1 MAFEQTKDFRSATQS
16 SKRFKE
22 HKAKWSLGSRP
33 SPGVQYSIWN
43 PDVFLTGSESQRE
56 KIRPDK
62 RLSHGRF
69 QSHNI
74 VKPRNARIAHDI
86 PQSHS
91 RAKCDALTELS
102 DPSNTSRSIHDMLP
116 SLEERRMN
124 GSDNVLYSFD
134 RAETPGKPLSLD
146 VFFKTNPRETEK
158 FVEKEYE
165 ILDANGEA
173 LKGRKARRD
182 LRRQSP
188 HAIAEEP
195 GLIEDEGFELV

>member
-1 MAFEQTKDFRSATQS
+1 
-16 SKRFKE
+16 
-22 HKAKWSLGSRP
+22 
-33 SPGVQYSIWN
+33 
-43 PDVFLTGSESQRE
+43 
-56 KIRPDK
+56 
-62 RLSHGRF
+62 
-69 QSHNI
+69 
-74 VKPRNARIAHDI
+74 
-86 PQSHS
+86 
-91 RAKCDALTELS
+91 
-102 DPSNTSRSIHDMLP
+102 MLP

-124 GSDNVLYSFD
+124 GSDNILYSFD